1 MRLNDQATDKTNV
14 ISTSGPEPTAPMNR
28 APARHAA
35 ACVFMA
41 LAGLFGFDG
50 TAAAQG
56 GLGTGGVRDWLLD
69 NIVPLLILLIA
80 LLLLWFGGGRGE
92 HSQVMRRLLGVV
104 VALGVLGLAV
114 TGAGEDI
121 GTWIANLFRA

>member
-1 MRLNDQATDKTNV
+1 MRLTGQSTDQTKV
-14 ISTSGPEPTAPMNR
+14 ISTSGHGSTAPMNR
-28 APARHAA
+28 VSVRRAA
-35 ACVFMA
+35 ASILMSI
-41 LAGLFGFDG
+41 AGFFGFGG

-92 HSQVMRRLLGVV
+92 HSQVMRRLIGVV

-121 GTWIANLFRA
+121 GRWIASLFRA